1 MIVANMMRA
10 AVEEA
15 RTNWRA
21 IVIANDAPNFSVGA
35 NVAQVIMGAKMRQ
48 WALLEK
54 AVTNFQQANLTIKY
68 SPTPVVVAPVG
79 QVLGGG
85 CEIVMHGQKVRA
97 AAETYLGL
105 VEVGLGLLPAGGGCK
120 ELLARWQAATP
131 EKGPF
136 PASRHVFEIVAVA
149 TVATSAADALAYGF
163 LRASDAITLDR
174 ERLLADAKADAL
186 ALADAK
192 DRGEWQPPTPPTFR
206 LPGEGGRLV
215 LEQQVD
221 NLRLQ
226 GKASEHDAVVAGKLA
241 FVLTGGNASAND
253 TLTEQDILDL
263 EREAFISLAGMPKTQ
278 DRIEAFLRTGKPLRN

>member
-1 MIVANMMRA
+1 M
-10 AVEEA
+10 
-15 RTNWRA
+15 
-21 IVIANDAPNFSVGA
+21 
-35 NVAQVIMGAKMRQ
+35 
-48 WALLEK
+48 
-54 AVTNFQQANLTIKY
+54 TIKY
-68 SPTPVVVAPVG
+68 SPVPVVVAPVG

-120 ELLARWQAATP
+120 ELLARWQTLTS
-131 EKGPF
+131 ERGPF
-136 PASRHVFEIVAVA
+136 AASRHVFEIVAVA
-149 TVATSAADALAYGF
+149 TVATSAADAMSYGF
-163 LRASDAITLDR
+163 LRKTDAITLDR

-186 ALADAK
+186 ALAEAK
-192 DRGEWQPPTPPTFR
+192 AQGEWSPPEPPTFR

-215 LEQQVD
+215 LEQQVE

-226 GKASEHDAVVAGKLA
+226 GKVSEHDAVVAGKLA
-241 FVLTGGNASAND
+241 YVLTGGGASAND

-278 DRIEAFLRTGKPLRN
+278 ERIETFLRTGRPVRN